1 MTGQFFTQQKSEDA
15 PVSNQ
20 LHQRCGKLETW
31 TWLPETTENQNPCD
45 KLTPIQLC
53 EKWKSKSFLQ
63 TKGFLKKEQ

>member
-45 KLTPIQLC
+45 KLTPFNYV
-53 EKWKSKSFLQ
+53 KSENLNHSYKPKVF
-63 TKGFLKKEQ
+63 